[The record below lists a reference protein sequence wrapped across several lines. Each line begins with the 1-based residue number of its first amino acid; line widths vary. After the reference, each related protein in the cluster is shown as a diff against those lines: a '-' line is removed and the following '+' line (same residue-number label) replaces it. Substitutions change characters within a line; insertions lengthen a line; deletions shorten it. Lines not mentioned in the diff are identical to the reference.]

1 MFVDHAEAIVGFPG
15 GFGTMDEV
23 FESLVLIQTGKS
35 PIVPVVLVEGQDGDF
50 WQRWED
56 FTKGALLKEGWI
68 SLEDPGLYRIVS
80 SPEEAVEEITSFYR
94 VYQSARYVHDKLVL
108 RLTRALTE
116 EELAILNEEFSILI
130 ASGVSKTPRLCP
142 KKKKSP
148 TFPRLVFHH
157 TKHKFGLV
165 RQLIDRINGF
175 DAP

>member
-1 MFVDHAEAIVGFPG
+1 M
-15 GFGTMDEV
+15 
-23 FESLVLIQTGKS
+23 SLWSWSKAKTVTSGSL
-35 PIVPVVLVEGQDGDF
+35 
-50 WQRWED
+50 ED

-68 SLEDPGLYRIVS
+68 SPEDPVLYRIVS

-108 RLTRALTE
+108 RLTRQLTE

-130 ASGVSKTPRLCP
+130 ASGRIENTAALPEEEEVTHL
-142 KKKKSP
+142 
-148 TFPRLVFHH
+148 PRLVFHH